1 MHYSTS
7 QRPRES
13 TYGAVLRY
21 PWCPCV
27 LRVCGRAISESIGSL
42 CYGVGKVAASRLL
55 SRLHNN
61 LTLSLEAS
69 RDGLH
74 SGYPSHTINRRTTV
88 GVLRL
93 APFSGQADGFVGY
106 SVTHL
111 GADGRDGARRT
122 EQCARLVEVA
132 L

>member
-74 SGYPSHTINRRTTV
+74 SGYPS
-88 GVLRL
+88 RL
-93 APFSGQADGFVGY
+93 APFSGHADGLGIH
-106 SVTHL
+106 SRTSAPTGVT
-111 GADGRDGARRT
+111 ARA
-122 EQCARLVEVA
+122 ELSNARA
-132 L
+132 W

>member
-1 MHYSTS
+1 MAPS
-7 QRPRES
+7 
-13 TYGAVLRY
+13 YGTLRY

-27 LRVCGRAISESIGSL
+27 AGLTAQRLVFNVYKFARATSIGSL
-42 CYGVGKVAASRLL
+42 HGAGKVAASRLL
-55 SRLHNN
+55 SRLHNH